1 MSKTVST
8 CILETNLV
16 PNQPQENIFFHTL
29 YRTMA
34 EFPGEFV
41 RTARSTSPIHVVAMF
56 STQGADTNA
65 ALLNI
70 ELNEQLSKIVS
81 NAQGQPVLDFDSF
94 SNLVVSS
101 LNTHVCNFIV
111 SHGGQP
117 LRTSMTMAVIEGDTL
132 RIIHIGNTKA
142 VLIRDGKIMALT
154 EEQTVAHRYVQ
165 MGAIS
170 PAEENNHPE
179 RFSLT
184 QYLGKMPQD
193 GQIMPDKKVHLK
205 LKDNDSL
212 CLMGIGISK
221 FMPARNRNA
230 ILIKEMSTEAKAHE
244 IITTAGT
251 IGVKFG
257 LSVALVDIES
267 TLILPG
273 EAVLSNN
280 DDIGEEELPYSEFND
295 PFVDND
301 QTQAHTP
308 VYAAAASQATK
319 PSKASKSYDDY
330 DDDNVGETT
339 VFNRGQA
346 HSGSKKTASRKSS
359 SGKEHPA
366 LKVILRT
373 VILFIVFA
381 VIGYGIMFL
390 IFNMR
395 GLIKFNDKTSESG
408 YEATYMYIVNDGTT
422 LYSQAAE
429 DSTAIMTLPA
439 GEAVQFISTENS
451 FTKVQTQS
459 GNTGYV
465 LSVNLSEQSPDVAAP
480 SAGSPDAQTVDPNAS
495 FVLDANPGQAPDDGS
510 AAIPEGGAVPSEA
523 APEAVP
529 AA

>member
-41 RTARSTSPIHVVAMF
+41 RTARSTSPIQVVAMF

-230 ILIKEMSTEAKAHE
+230 VLIKEMSTEAKAHE
-244 IITTAGT
+244 IITTAGN

-257 LSVALVDIES
+257 LSVALIDIES

-273 EAVLSNN
+273 DAVLNNNN
-280 DDIGEEELPYSEFND
+280 DDLEEEELPYSEFND
-295 PFVDND
+295 PFVDSSA
-301 QTQAHTP
+301 TQAHTP
-308 VYAAAASQATK
+308 VSAVDYSA
-319 PSKASKSYDDY
+319 SKASKVSQTYDSF
-330 DDDNVGETT
+330 DDDSETT
-339 VFNRGQA
+339 VFNRGAAQP
-346 HSGSKKTASRKSS
+346 SSKKK
-359 SGKEHPA
+359 SGKKTSSKGPGNPVV
-366 LKVILRT
+366 KTIIRT
-373 VILFIVFA
+373 VVLFVVFA
-381 VIGYGIMFL
+381 AIGFGSLFAVFKMKGAL
-390 IFNMR
+390 
-395 GLIKFNDKTSESG
+395 DKTS
-408 YEATYMYIVNDGTT
+408 TN
-422 LYSQAAE
+422 E
-429 DSTAIMTLPA
+429 DS
-439 GEAVQFISTENS
+439 EAVVMYVINDNTSMYADASESTVTGTLNAGDIVTVQGVEGS
-451 FTKVQTQS
+451 FTKISTS
-459 GNTGYV
+459 TGATGYIITAG
-465 LSVNLSEQSPDVAAP
+465 LSSENPQVAA
-480 SAGSPDAQTVDPNAS
+480 DAPVAPAVDPNS
-495 FVLDANPGQAPDDGS
+495 SEQFVPDANPGQAPDDGS
-510 AAIPEGGAVPSEA
+510 AAIPSDAAAVPVAESQ
-523 APEAVP
+523 AVP
-529 AA
+529 GV